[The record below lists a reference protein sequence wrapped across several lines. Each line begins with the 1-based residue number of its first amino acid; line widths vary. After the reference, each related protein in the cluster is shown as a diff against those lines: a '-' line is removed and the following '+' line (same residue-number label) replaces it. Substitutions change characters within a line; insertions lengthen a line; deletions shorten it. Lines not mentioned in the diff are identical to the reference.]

1 MFNLLFTNFLDLQR
15 QEQASFSEQ
24 RQAYLRKLHA
34 DGMGIR
40 HLRGLAGLLIAID
53 ELLALRESDTF
64 EIPLEYIVQ
73 KTSEWDSMTRQ
84 QRCDMHVEVNFHCR
98 FLGASK
104 RWLTYLGRLDHR
116 YYPEDN
122 LLSTIFP
129 RGYFRVRHLISPM
142 YRERLS
148 YLEAQKKLG
157 VPPVT
162 LRRIAQYQLTAI
174 DLLHLS
180 CTSHVTKDE
189 ILTAASTWRDVE
201 NPKMRKKSGTEKSY
215 RTFIHITTNW
225 LSYLGILVP
234 VEEEDFYEKD
244 KVMSYLN
251 WLVESK
257 GYSIQTHRSRLSM
270 LRHLMNYLKGS
281 NLPLADV
288 KSADIDRYLK
298 DRHDNGCNRRT
309 IAGLVSVLRCFFR
322 YAADKQ
328 WVKDDL
334 LWKTLSSPRLYTME
348 QLPSYLHWNDVKAIL
363 ADTSQDHTIPGIR
376 NHAILSL
383 LAMYGMRSSE
393 ISGLRLKDIDWRNSV
408 IHLRRAKGCK
418 PQIMPL
424 IDEAAQPLLRY
435 ILEARPRYPKQEHL
449 FLTTRAPFH
458 GICTSTVYQVASR
471 SLKDRQL
478 NIKHHGPHSYRHSCA
493 TRLVNEGYSLKEVA
507 DVLGHVK
514 IDTTAI
520 YAKVN
525 FSRLREVSD
534 MDWKEVLEL

>member
-15 QEQASFSEQ
+15 HEQASFSEQ
-24 RQAYLRKLHA
+24 RQAYLHKLHA

-84 QRCDMHVEVNFHCR
+84 QRCDMRVEVNFHCR

-104 RWLTYLGRLDHR
+104 RWLTYWGRLDHR

-122 LLSTIFP
+122 IISKIFP
-129 RGYFRVRHLISPM
+129 RGYFRVRHLVSPM
-142 YRERLS
+142 YMERLA
-148 YLEAQKKLG
+148 YLEAQEQQG
-157 VPPVT
+157 VPSVT

-174 DLLHLS
+174 ELLDLPS
-180 CTSHVTKDE
+180 TSLVTMSE
-189 ILTAASTWRDVE
+189 IQNAAAIWRDVE
-201 NPKMRKKSGTEKSY
+201 DPSKRKKSGTDNSY
-215 RTFIHITTNW
+215 RTFIHVTTNW
-225 LSYLGILVP
+225 LSHMGLLAQP
-234 VEEEDFYEKD
+234 EEHDFPEKD
-244 KVMSYLN
+244 KIMSYLN

-257 GYSIQTHRSRLSM
+257 GYSVQTHRSRLSI
-270 LRHLMNYLKGS
+270 LRHLMNYLQGS
-281 NLPLADV
+281 SLLLADV
-288 KSADIDRYLK
+288 QSTDIDSFLK
-298 DRHDNGCNRRT
+298 ERHYNGCNRRT

-322 YAADKQ
+322 YAADRQ

-334 LWKTLSSPRLYTME
+334 WKTLSAPRLYTME
-348 QLPSYLHWNDVKAIL
+348 QLPSYLHWDDVKVIL
-363 ADTSQDHTIPGIR
+363 TESTRNPTIQGIR

-383 LAMYGMRSSE
+383 LAMYGLRSSE
-393 ISGLRLKDIDWRNSV
+393 ITELRLKDIDWRNSV
-408 IHLRRAKGCK
+408 IHLRRAKGCR
-418 PQIMPL
+418 PQVMPL
-424 IDEAAQPLLRY
+424 IDEVAQPLLRY
-435 ILEARPRYPKQEHL
+435 ILEARPKYPKQEFV

-471 SLKDRQL
+471 SLEGRQL
-478 NIKHHGPHSYRHSCA
+478 NIRHHGPHSYRHSCA
-493 TRLVNEGYSLKEVA
+493 TRLVNEGHSLKEVA